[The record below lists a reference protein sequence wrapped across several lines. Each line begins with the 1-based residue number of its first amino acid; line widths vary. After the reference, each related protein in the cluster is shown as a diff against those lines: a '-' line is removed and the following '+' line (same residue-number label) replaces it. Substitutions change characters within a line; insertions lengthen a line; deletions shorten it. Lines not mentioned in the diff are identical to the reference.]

1 MTFTPCQWIAAG
13 LACLLSASSWTQES
27 IELPPGF
34 SIEEYA
40 SVPNA
45 RSMAL
50 GERGTVFVSNRSGN
64 SIFAI
69 SNSDGGV
76 NAFELL
82 DDLETPNGIAIFDGD
97 LYVAETSRVT
107 RYRDIEANL
116 DEPPAAEVLDID
128 LPSESWH
135 GWRYIGFGPDD
146 KLYIAVGAPCNICD
160 KEGYANIIR
169 MNPDG
174 SMREVYAHGVRNSVG
189 FTWHPLSGE
198 LWFTDNGRDMLGD
211 DIPPDELNNATEPGQ
226 HFGYPYCHAGEII
239 DPKLGAGKICS
250 DYRGPA
256 QKLGAHV
263 AALGLKFY
271 TGSMFPESYH
281 GQVFIAEHG
290 SWNRSKKSGYRLTVV
305 KFIDGVATSYQP
317 FATGWLRGQEV
328 SGRPVDLLILKDGSM
343 LVSDDQSGKI
353 YRITYSKSA
362 NQEEY

>member
-1 MTFTPCQWIAAG
+1 MTCMRRQWITAGAAV
-13 LACLLSASSWTQES
+13 LFSASSWSLES

-50 GERGTVFVSNRSGN
+50 GERGTVFVSNRNGG
-64 SIFAI
+64 SIYAV
-69 SNSDGGV
+69 SNSTNV
-76 NAFELL
+76 IETLELL
-82 DDLETPNGIAIFDGD
+82 DGLEAPNGIAIFEGD

-107 RYRDIEANL
+107 RYRDIEAHL
-116 DEPPAAEVLDID
+116 TEMPAAEILDID
-128 LPSESWH
+128 LPSDSWH
-135 GWRYIGFGPDD
+135 GWRYIGFGPDGL
-146 KLYIAVGAPCNICD
+146 LYIAVGAPCNICD

-174 SMREVYAHGVRNSVG
+174 SNREVYAHGVRNSVG
-189 FTWHPLSGE
+189 FTWHPDSE
-198 LWFTDNGRDMLGD
+198 EMWFTDNGRDMLGD
-211 DIPPDELNNATEPGQ
+211 DVPADELNNAIEPGQ
-226 HFGYPYCHAGEII
+226 HFGYPYCHAGEIV
-239 DPKLGAGKICS
+239 DPKLGGGKDCA
-250 DYRGPA
+250 DYRAPV

-271 TGSMFPESYH
+271 TGSMFPKSYH

-290 SWNRSKKSGYRLTVV
+290 SWNRSEKSGYRLTVV
-305 KFIDGVATSYQP
+305 KFSDGVASSYEP

-353 YRITYSKSA
+353 YRITYSNA
-362 NQEEY
+362 VNQETH